1 MIMVMGTINGEQ
13 HMGKFKDSRTSKNL
27 LISFAFESQANNRY
41 LFFAN
46 KAKEDEY
53 IQVAKIFKETA
64 DQEFEHALRFF
75 KFFNGGELEITA
87 TFLTGVIKSTYDN
100 LLASASLENNV
111 HTQLYPKFAAIAREE
126 NYERAAE
133 TWDAII
139 VAERH
144 HEKCFLALAENI
156 RSDKVFKRDEKA
168 VWRCTNC
175 GYLHAGSDAPDQ
187 CPACLRSSGYFELLY
202 ENW

>member
-1 MIMVMGTINGEQ
+1 MTVMIRVNGGS
-13 HMGKFKDSRTSKNL
+13 HMGKFKESRTAKNM

-41 LFFAN
+41 IFFAN

-53 IQVAKIFKETA
+53 MQIAKIFKETA
-64 DQEFEHALRFF
+64 DQEIEHALRFF

-111 HTQLYPKFAAIAREE
+111 HTQLYPKFAEIAREE

-133 TWDAII
+133 TWDSII

-144 HEKCFLALAENI
+144 HEKSFLSLAENI
-156 RSDKVFKRDEKA
+156 RSGKIFSRDEKV

-175 GYLHAGSDAPDQ
+175 GYLHEGSNAPEQ
-187 CPACLRSSGYFELLY
+187 CPACVRPSGYFELLC

>member
-1 MIMVMGTINGEQ
+1 
-13 HMGKFKDSRTSKNL
+13 MGKFKESQTAKNL
-27 LISFAFESQANNRY
+27 LISYAFESQANNRY

-53 IQVAKIFKETA
+53 IQIANIFRETA

-87 TFLTGVIKSTYDN
+87 TFLTGVIKGTYDN
-100 LLASASLENNV
+100 LLASAALENNV
-111 HTQLYPKFAAIAREE
+111 HTNLYPKFAAIAREE
-126 NYERAAE
+126 NYVRAAE
-133 TWDAII
+133 TWEAII

-144 HEKCFLALAENI
+144 HEKCFLALAENML
-156 RSDKVFKRDEKA
+156 SDRLFKRDRQE
-168 VWRCTNC
+168 VWRCSNC
-175 GYLHAGSDAPDQ
+175 GYLHTGNDAPSQ
-187 CPACLRSSGYFELLY
+187 CPACLRPSGYFETLC

>member
-1 MIMVMGTINGEQ
+1 
-13 HMGKFKDSRTSKNL
+13 MGKFKESRTAKNM

-53 IQVAKIFKETA
+53 IQIAKIFKETA
-64 DQEFEHALRFF
+64 DQELEHALRFF

-111 HTQLYPKFAAIAREE
+111 HTQLYPKFAEIAREE

-133 TWDAII
+133 TWDSII

-144 HEKCFLALAENI
+144 H
-156 RSDKVFKRDEKA
+156 
-168 VWRCTNC
+168 
-175 GYLHAGSDAPDQ
+175 
-187 CPACLRSSGYFELLY
+187 
-202 ENW
+202 

>member
-1 MIMVMGTINGEQ
+1 
-13 HMGKFKDSRTSKNL
+13 MGKFKESQTAKNL

-46 KAKEDEY
+46 KAREDEY
-53 IQVAKIFKETA
+53 IQIAKIFKETA

-87 TFLTGVIKSTYDN
+87 TFLTGVIKGTYEN

-111 HTQLYPKFAAIAREE
+111 HTQLYPQFAKIARQE

-156 RSDKVFKRDEKA
+156 RSDKVFQRGHQET
-168 VWRCTNC
+168 WRCTNC
-175 GYLHAGSDAPDQ
+175 GYLHTGNDAPAQ

>member
-1 MIMVMGTINGEQ
+1 
-13 HMGKFKDSRTSKNL
+13 MGKFKESRTAQNL

-46 KAKEDEY
+46 KAREEEY
-53 IQVAKIFKETA
+53 IQIAKIFKETA

-111 HTQLYPKFAAIAREE
+111 HTQLYPKFAEIAREE
-126 NYERAAE
+126 NYERAAQ

-156 RSDKVFKRDEKA
+156 RSDTIFKRDEKA

-175 GYLHAGSDAPDQ
+175 GYLHAGSGAPDQ

>member
-1 MIMVMGTINGEQ
+1 
-13 HMGKFKDSRTSKNL
+13 MGKFKESRTAKNL
-27 LISFAFESQANNRY
+27 LTSFAFESQANNRY

-46 KAKEDEY
+46 KAKEDGY
-53 IQVAKIFKETA
+53 IQTARIFKETA

-100 LLASASLENNV
+100 LLASAALENNV
-111 HTQLYPKFAAIAREE
+111 HTRLYPGFAATAREE

-139 VAERH
+139 IAERH
-144 HEKCFLALAENI
+144 HEKIFLSLAENI
-156 RSDKVFKRDEKA
+156 QSGRIFSRDEK
-168 VWRCTNC
+168 VIWKCSNC
-175 GYLHAGSDAPDQ
+175 GYLHEGTNAPEK
-187 CPACLRSSGYFELLY
+187 CPACVRPSSYFEVLC
-202 ENW
+202 EEI

>member
-1 MIMVMGTINGEQ
+1 
-13 HMGKFKDSRTSKNL
+13 MGKFKESRTAKNL

-41 LFFAN
+41 LFFAA
-46 KAKEDEY
+46 KAKEDGY
-53 IQVAKIFKETA
+53 MQTAKIFRETA
-64 DQEFEHALRFF
+64 EQEFEHALRFF

-100 LLASASLENNV
+100 LIASAALENNV
-111 HTQLYPKFAAIAREE
+111 HTQLYPKFVEIARDE

-156 RSDKVFKRDEKA
+156 RTGKIFRRDKKS
-168 VWRCTNC
+168 VWSCINC
-175 GYLHAGSDAPDQ
+175 GYLHEGSDAPEQ
-187 CPACLRSSGYFELLY
+187 CPACARPSGYFEILC
-202 ENW
+202 ENI

>member
-1 MIMVMGTINGEQ
+1 MVMGTINGEQ